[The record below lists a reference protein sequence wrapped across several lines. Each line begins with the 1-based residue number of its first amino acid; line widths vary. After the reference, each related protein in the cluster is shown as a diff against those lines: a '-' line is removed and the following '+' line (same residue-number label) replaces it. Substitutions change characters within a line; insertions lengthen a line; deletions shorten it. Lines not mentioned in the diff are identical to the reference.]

1 MWGSAKGQTPRSARD
16 RRRDI
21 LTLDLPLAFGIT
33 LCTVLT
39 IVEATRAIGG
49 NPRSW
54 AYTFEWPLIGAF
66 ICWIWYRYRISA
78 RRDRSEQPDEAGV
91 QQTSTEA
98 TGGQRPGGSSQ
109 VSNGGLSKATSA
121 PEAEAAPS
129 APGLSGVLA
138 SLTSRWRAQV
148 AEAEAAYDRE
158 NQEALRAWQEY
169 SDGVRRGDSPEER
182 PARHGSDDRTR

>member
-39 IVEATRAIGG
+39 MVEATRAVGG
-49 NPRSW
+49 NARSW

-78 RRDRSEQPDEAGV
+78 RRDRSEQSDGSNAQATSGEAP
-91 QQTSTEA
+91 
-98 TGGQRPGGSSQ
+98 GGQRPGGSSK
-109 VSNGGLSKATSA
+109 VSERGSLTTISA
-121 PEAEAAPS
+121 PEAQAAPA

-138 SLTSRWRAQV
+138 SLTNRWRAQV